1 MSRNNHSSIL
11 RNIPSCLLRSLLHYE
26 TTEST
31 KIDIFLLTQRSLYLV
46 HESFNHGKH
55 RFASMPVL
63 ADISFT
69 ISDLVISLII

>member
-11 RNIPSCLLRSLLHYE
+11 RDIPGCLLRSLLHYE

-31 KIDIFLLTQRSLYLV
+31 KIDIFLLAQRSLYLV
-46 HESFNHGKH
+46 HESFHN
-55 RFASMPVL
+55 RSTALPSMPVL

-69 ISDLVISLII
+69 ISDLVISL

>member
-11 RNIPSCLLRSLLHYE
+11 RDIPSCLLRSLLHYE

-46 HESFNHGKH
+46 HESKT
-55 RFASMPVL
+55 ASTALPSMPVL

-69 ISDLVISLII
+69 ISDLVISL

>member
-11 RNIPSCLLRSLLHYE
+11 RDIPSCLLRSLLHYE

-46 HESFNHGKH
+46 HESFQT
-55 RFASMPVL
+55 ASTALPSMPVL

-69 ISDLVISLII
+69 ISDLVISL